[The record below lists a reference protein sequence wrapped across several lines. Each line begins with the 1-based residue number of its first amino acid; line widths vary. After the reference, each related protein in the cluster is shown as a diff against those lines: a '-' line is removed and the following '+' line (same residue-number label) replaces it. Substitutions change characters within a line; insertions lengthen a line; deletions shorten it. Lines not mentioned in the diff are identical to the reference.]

1 MKTQLIILSLVLQI
15 ALHLNSNA
23 QVGGFVS
30 MDESMQQ
37 LLSFYNTDTIIVVIP
52 NGYEVKQND
61 KNSIESFAFW
71 RENLVYIYK
80 HESAL
85 HAEDMAKHLQLFG
98 PAFLF
103 ETDIIAGSPI
113 KVEKNGFSYQGRK
126 LKKPNDSFYYMN
138 NEATRIYTCRNGD
151 DFPLVYNEYLAG
163 GVYQLYVFNGSS
175 ITLSGFDKGAGST
188 PNIND
193 MEKLRA
199 EYFCQTISSQF
210 FDLHFACS
218 YSAINSDSLARE
230 LDKFV
235 TDFCHFLEVDTSGIP
250 KVTTFI
256 YSNREDLQLFIA
268 ANSNQTVYGKSFGNT
283 NHNMHFDL
291 GIFKHEAGHS
301 IIGSKVG
308 RNPNPFFDEGFRQY
322 TDYFFSSEA
331 YENDLKIFK
340 KNADLLTPELV
351 LSTNNIFFSK
361 MLNYSISGVFVK
373 YLIDRIG
380 LEEFK
385 SAYAQNNINETMQ
398 DNGFSLE
405 YIVDEFKRLY
415 GSSNRIK

>member
-1 MKTQLIILSLVLQI
+1 MKQILFVFGILLASYF
-15 ALHLNSNA
+15 NCNA
-23 QVGGFVS
+23 QVVEFIP

-52 NGYEVKQND
+52 KGYEVKQND

-85 HAEDMAKHLQLFG
+85 HAEDMAKHQQFFG

-103 ETDIIAGSPI
+103 ETDVFTGSPFKI
-113 KVEKNGFSYQGRK
+113 EKNGFSYQGRIFT
-126 LKKPNDSFYYMN
+126 KPQDSFYYMN
-138 NEATRIYTCRNGD
+138 NDATRIYTCRNSD
-151 DFPLVYNEYLAG
+151 DFPLVYHEYLAG

-175 ITLSGFDKGAGST
+175 ITLSGFDKGDGST
-188 PNIND
+188 PSIND
-193 MEKLRA
+193 TEKLSA
-199 EYFCQTISSQF
+199 EYFGQTISSQF
-210 FDLHFACS
+210 FDLHFAYS
-218 YSAINSDSLARE
+218 YSAINSDSLASE

-235 TDFCHFLEVDTSGIP
+235 VDLCHFLKIDTSGIP
-250 KVTTFI
+250 KMTTFI

-283 NHNMHFDL
+283 NHIMHFDL

-322 TDYFFSSEA
+322 TDYLFSNEA
-331 YENDLKIFK
+331 YDNDLKIFK
-340 KNADLLTPELV
+340 ENAHLLTPELV
-351 LSTNNIFFSK
+351 LSTNNIFFGN
-361 MLNYSISGVFVK
+361 MVNYSISGVFVK
-373 YLIDRIG
+373 HLIDKIG
-380 LEEFK
+380 LEDFK
-385 SAYAQNNINETMQ
+385 SAYAQSKLIETIE
-398 DNGFSLE
+398 NHIGSLGDAISE
-405 YIVDEFKRLY
+405 LKTQTKYK
-415 GSSNRIK
+415 